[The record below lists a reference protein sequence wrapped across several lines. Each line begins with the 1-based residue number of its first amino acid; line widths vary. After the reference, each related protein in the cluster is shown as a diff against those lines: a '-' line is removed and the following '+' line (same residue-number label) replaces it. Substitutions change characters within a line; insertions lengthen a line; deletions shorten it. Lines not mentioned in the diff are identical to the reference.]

1 MLKKVSSQRPAFNS
15 SEQVDRW
22 LLAIAFVISHRQMRG
37 RRTSLFM
44 SA

>member
-1 MLKKVSSQRPAFNS
+1 MRKKVNSRCPAFDS
-15 SEQVDRW
+15 GEQLDRW
-22 LLAIAFVISHRQMRG
+22 LLAVAFVISHRQMRG